1 MVIEKV
7 LQVVPFQDVVP
18 VVKSLI
24 GWEVSNHFVIE
35 FVPGLDDQ
43 WPGVGAP

>member
-7 LQVVPFQDVVP
+7 LQVVLSQEVVP
-18 VVKSLI
+18 VVKLPI
-24 GWEVSNHFVIE
+24 GWEVSNHIIIE